1 MYRSNSPN
9 IGIFPLKKT
18 ELTPFTKTPNP
29 GILRAL
35 FSVSLQNGLR
45 LCENDPLFDRK
56 LLEYL
61 YEQGVRIISDK
72 TSVRATPPDPKD
84 DLFGVY
90 FGLRLHFS

>member
-1 MYRSNSPN
+1 M
-9 IGIFPLKKT
+9 GLFPIKKT
-18 ELTPFTKTPNP
+18 ELTPIEKTPNP

-61 YEQGVRIISDK
+61 YEQGVRSTSDNARIL
-72 TSVRATPPDPKD
+72 V
-84 DLFGVY
+84 VY
-90 FGLRLHFS
+90 LH